1 MMVVIELARTREG
14 NDDFLIVSLVP
25 GTVLMDS
32 HKPGGVLQK
41 DMFQVERGGK
51 AMGS

>member
-1 MMVVIELARTREG
+1 MMVVIELARTRDG
-14 NDDFLIVSLVP
+14 NDNFLIVSLVP

-32 HKPGGVLQK
+32 HKPRGVLQK
-41 DMFQVERGGK
+41 GMFQVERGGK

>member
-25 GTVLMDS
+25 GRVLMDS
-32 HKPGGVLQK
+32 HQPGGVLQRG
-41 DMFQVERGGK
+41 MFQVEQGEK